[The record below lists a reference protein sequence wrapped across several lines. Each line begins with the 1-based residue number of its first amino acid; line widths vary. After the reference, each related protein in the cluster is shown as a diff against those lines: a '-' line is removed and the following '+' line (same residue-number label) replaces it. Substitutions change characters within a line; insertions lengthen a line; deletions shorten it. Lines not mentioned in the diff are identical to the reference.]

1 MLETDQ
7 PSPPLSAANGAATAP
22 NGGPNGGPKAT
33 DPNAPPD
40 SQGEQEPGE
49 IKDPSIIFN
58 TVWNKL
64 EAKYGREN
72 MRFPQEIIWL
82 GGAPGA
88 GKGTN
93 TPFIASVRGITAAP
107 IVMSSLLD
115 TPEARR
121 IKSQGGLVS
130 DSYVFQL
137 ILEELRRPIYRSGV
151 VVDGFPR
158 TTIQVEC
165 TNMLY
170 ERMLEL
176 RKQFYHTPL
185 GTAFPRP
192 IFRVTVLFIEEH
204 QSVERQLKRGIAIR
218 EQNKRLRDKNL
229 PLLEERD
236 TDASPE
242 AGRKRYKIFRD
253 HYSTLQTLKKH
264 FPFTL
269 IDASGTIEE
278 VQQNIIKEFKYQ
290 SSLELSQETYDMVQ
304 RIPLVSDVIMHARGD
319 LVARLDEYQY
329 RHAALFEQVIQV
341 VEREFVPVIRRHAI
355 AGIAF
360 VRTMDS
366 IFQSD
371 LAIEMVLDVLSER
384 GYHVLSDMKQMAIPD
399 TLDQETGKIISV
411 IRTEYQFQV
420 RFQHPEIRDIFNN
433 QKAVKMQLQK

>member
-1 MLETDQ
+1 
-7 PSPPLSAANGAATAP
+7 
-22 NGGPNGGPKAT
+22 
-33 DPNAPPD
+33 
-40 SQGEQEPGE
+40 
-49 IKDPSIIFN
+49 
-58 TVWNKL
+58 
-64 EAKYGREN
+64 
-72 MRFPQEIIWL
+72 
-82 GGAPGA
+82 
-88 GKGTN
+88 
-93 TPFIASVRGITAAP
+93 
-107 IVMSSLLD
+107 
-115 TPEARR
+115 
-121 IKSQGGLVS
+121 
-130 DSYVFQL
+130 
-137 ILEELRRPIYRSGV
+137 
-151 VVDGFPR
+151 
-158 TTIQVEC
+158 
-165 TNMLY
+165 MLY

-218 EQNKRLRDKNL
+218 EQNRRLRDKNL

>member
-1 MLETDQ
+1 
-7 PSPPLSAANGAATAP
+7 
-22 NGGPNGGPKAT
+22 
-33 DPNAPPD
+33 
-40 SQGEQEPGE
+40 
-49 IKDPSIIFN
+49 
-58 TVWNKL
+58 
-64 EAKYGREN
+64 
-72 MRFPQEIIWL
+72 
-82 GGAPGA
+82 
-88 GKGTN
+88 
-93 TPFIASVRGITAAP
+93 
-107 IVMSSLLD
+107 
-115 TPEARR
+115 
-121 IKSQGGLVS
+121 
-130 DSYVFQL
+130 
-137 ILEELRRPIYRSGV
+137 
-151 VVDGFPR
+151 
-158 TTIQVEC
+158 
-165 TNMLY
+165 
-170 ERMLEL
+170 MLEL

-204 QSVERQLKRGIAIR
+204 QSIERQLKRGIAIR
-218 EQNKRLRDKNL
+218 EQNRRLRDKNL

-329 RHAALFEQVIQV
+329 RHAELFEQVIQV
-341 VEREFVPVIRRHAI
+341 IEREFVPVIRRHSI

-360 VRTMDS
+360 VRTQDN

-384 GYHVLSDMKQMAIPD
+384 GYHVLSDIKTMAIPD
-399 TLDQETGKIISV
+399 SLDLETGKILSV
-411 IRTEYQFQV
+411 VRTEYQFQV
-420 RFQHPEIRDIFNN
+420 RFQHPEIRDIFEN
-433 QKAVKMQLQK
+433 AYAIKMQLRK